1 VLGDRRAG
9 DAALDVVLEAS
20 LVDPVVRED
29 HETQYRLHDLV
40 RAYVRGRAGR
50 PVEAGVDVA
59 GPGGAELVALAMFAL
74 ARNGPA
80 LSQLPTRFIPPAPRP
95 VGDGVRGTGG
105 RVGVG
110 VGGGGGAGLA
120 GGVLD
125 AARPGRQRPPGRV
138 LRTDTPLLLA
148 CAVRLAASRPDLSW
162 RLVADCA
169 LGHDARSD
177 LQQWLDAARVVAAS
191 LTGADDDSRLGAAY
205 LMLCRAWLLQSQRSA
220 SRVAREVAEEA
231 RRSLVSIAAHR
242 PAAAAALVVA
252 QAATSLGLRSDA
264 EAAVTQAEGWLAQ
277 ASDGILAAWAA
288 ITRGTLHNDYDELT
302 DAAWEFTRA
311 RDLLADSPVTV
322 ANALATL
329 ELSRARR
336 RQGELGPASLL
347 IDEAL
352 QLFAEI
358 GDVHLYSYALDARAE
373 VSLASGR
380 PDEALEEAS
389 RAHERA
395 LASRDAFLTARAR
408 RTRGRALFA
417 LGRLDEAEDEVRR
430 GIEEFSAID
439 RPLSVA
445 FSYQVLAGVLKA
457 KGESAAATEALRL
470 ERVALRQ
477 AHSRAGDPEHRT
489 TDPA

>member
-1 VLGDRRAG
+1 
-9 DAALDVVLEAS
+9 
-20 LVDPVVRED
+20 
-29 HETQYRLHDLV
+29 
-40 RAYVRGRAGR
+40 
-50 PVEAGVDVA
+50 
-59 GPGGAELVALAMFAL
+59 M
-74 ARNGPA
+74 
-80 LSQLPTRFIPPAPRP
+80 
-95 VGDGVRGTGG
+95 
-105 RVGVG
+105 
-110 VGGGGGAGLA
+110 
-120 GGVLD
+120 
-125 AARPGRQRPPGRV
+125 

-148 CAVRLAASRPDLSW
+148 CASALAGARPDLSW

-177 LQQWLDAARVVAAS
+177 LQQWLDAEQVVAAAV
-191 LTGADDDSRLGAAY
+191 TGADDDSRLGAAY
-205 LMLCRAWLLQSQRSA
+205 LMLCRAWLLQDQRSE
-220 SRVAREVAEEA
+220 SRVARELAEQA
-231 RRSLVSIAAHR
+231 RRNLVALGAHR

-252 QAATSLGLRSDA
+252 QAATSLGLRAEA
-264 EAAVTQAEGWLAQ
+264 EAAVAQAEESLAH
-277 ASDGILAAWAA
+277 ASDDILAAWAA
-288 ITRGTLHNDYDELT
+288 VARGTLHNDYDELAN
-302 DAAWEFTRA
+302 AAREFTRA

-336 RQGELGPASLL
+336 RQGEVGPASLL

-352 QLFAEI
+352 QLFAQI

-380 PDEALEEAS
+380 AEEALQEANA
-389 RAHERA
+389 AHERA

-430 GIEEFSAID
+430 AIEEFSAID

-457 KGESAAATEALRL
+457 KGESAGAKEALQL
-470 ERVALRQ
+470 ERVALRR
-477 AHSRAGDPEHRT
+477 AHSKAGDPEHRT
-489 TDPA
+489 PDPA